1 MKFMTVSRPNPC
13 ATPPR
18 RLRLAHCTLLNPNV
32 HITRSP
38 ESGPDLACA
47 YLARL
52 FITDTAIITLAVE
65 ITLFARF
72 GFADPV
78 LLSILSG
85 ERYADMLLL
94 VILSWLISLV
104 GFRTHDLQVV
114 SVGASEYKQVVNA
127 ITAVFGLVA
136 IFFLVAQFDPAR
148 WFYIVATPLGMVSL
162 LVSRWTWRKWL
173 IAQRKFG
180 HYLSRVIVV
189 ASQPEHEGDFLR
201 DLAWKLEGKPIELIR
216 AISLADVAGPQF
228 HFRPVDGL
236 PLLHIEIPQFIGGK
250 HLLRRGSDVA
260 LSGIAP
266 ILLSPLFL
274 IFASLIRANSEEN
287 TFSTQEWVGRNGEWF
302 QIRNFR
308 SVVMNAPELPARY
321 SQLWNVFVGD
331 MSPVGPFRRNRR
343 RWSTSKTTSTAVS
356 QASLARRLVC
366 GSSTAARRSVGR
378 IVLGATPP
386 REELIR
392 HRRSGNPWANCSRRH
407 PSRQCILMSGN
418 WSRKARRP

>member
-1 MKFMTVSRPNPC
+1 MNFMTVSRPNPC

-18 RLRLAHCTLLNPNV
+18 RLRLAHCTLLSPNV
-32 HITRSP
+32 HTTRSP
-38 ESGPDLACA
+38 VSGLDLACA

-52 FITDTAIITLAVE
+52 LITDTAIITLAVE

-72 GFADPV
+72 GLADPV
-78 LLSILSG
+78 LLSSLSG

-94 VILSWLISLV
+94 VILSWLTSLV
-104 GFRTHDLQVV
+104 GLRTHDLHVV

-148 WFYIVATPLGMVSL
+148 WFFIVATPLGMVNL
-162 LVSRWTWRKWL
+162 LASRWTWRKWL

-189 ASQPEHEGDFLR
+189 ASQPEHESDFLR

-216 AISLADVAGPQF
+216 AINLADVAGPQF

-250 HLLRRGSDVA
+250 HLLKRGSDVA
-260 LSGIAP
+260 LSGVALT
-266 ILLSPLFL
+266 LLSPLFL
-274 IFASLIRANSEEN
+274 IIASLIRANSEGN

-308 SVVMNAPELPARY
+308 SVVMNAPELPARH

-331 MSPVGPFRRNRR
+331 ISPVGPFRRNLR

-356 QASLARRLVC
+356 PSSLARRLVC

-386 REELIR
+386 REELVR

-407 PSRQCILMSGN
+407 PSRQCVLMSGN